1 MAKIKDLIGQKF
13 GRLTVLENCG
23 NKKYCKCDC
32 GNYTHVLTNHL
43 LSGHTQS
50 CGCLKMERISRI
62 NGLSK
67 TRLYKIWESMHT
79 RCECSKH
86 RSYSRYKDK
95 KICDEWHKSNKG
107 FLNFYN
113 WAIANGYDDKL
124 TIDRIDNN
132 LGYNPENC
140 RWVTYKEQ
148 NTNLSTN
155 VWVKYKNNLYTLKNA
170 CLIANISE
178 MGVKHTVKRKGL
190 SHQEFF
196 DLHLN
201 NYFDVKLQK
210 WVPKEEI

>member
-1 MAKIKDLIGQKF
+1 
-13 GRLTVLENCG
+13 
-23 NKKYCKCDC
+23 
-32 GNYTHVLTNHL
+32 
-43 LSGHTQS
+43 
-50 CGCLKMERISRI
+50 
-62 NGLSK
+62 
-67 TRLYKIWESMHT
+67 MHT

-190 SHQEFF
+190 SHQESF